1 MSGTW
6 FGLPDPSITLI
17 KAQFEREV
25 IRRAKGSKSQ
35 LRARVLT
42 HHSSLITHHYLMC
55 TVLFCRGE
63 DGGCVVGN
71 ANREAAIVSEAG
83 ESFDGGEIK
92 AKSGSTN
99 LHSEACFRLR
109 FSSERTIAWS
119 GIGAAINLT
128 GDTKLFIQAKDS
140 RRAIR
145 QYIVLGKQL
154 C

>member
-35 LRARVLT
+35 LRARV
-42 HHSSLITHHYLMC
+42 ITHHYLMC

-119 GIGAAINLT
+119 GIGAAINLN

-145 QYIVLGKQL
+145 Q
-154 C
+154 